1 MTWIS
6 DDRRVTADMLRVT
19 VSLSPWHDRTQV
31 ELREAR
37 EYDGTRVMAEQ
48 INKLQESR

>member
-1 MTWIS
+1 MTHHA
-6 DDRRVTADMLRVT
+6 DRRVTAEMWLAS

-37 EYDGTRVMAEQ
+37 ELDGRRVLPQQM
-48 INKLQESR
+48 NNLQERK

>member
-1 MTWIS
+1 MIPHA
-6 DDRRVTADMLRVT
+6 DRRVTAEMWLAS

-37 EYDGTRVMAEQ
+37 AYDGKRVNDNILRFET
-48 INKLQESR
+48 LTW

>member
-1 MTWIS
+1 MLPHA
-6 DDRRVTADMLRVT
+6 DRRVTAEMWLAS

-37 EYDGTRVMAEQ
+37 AYDGKRVLQ
-48 INKLQESR
+48 SNILQERK